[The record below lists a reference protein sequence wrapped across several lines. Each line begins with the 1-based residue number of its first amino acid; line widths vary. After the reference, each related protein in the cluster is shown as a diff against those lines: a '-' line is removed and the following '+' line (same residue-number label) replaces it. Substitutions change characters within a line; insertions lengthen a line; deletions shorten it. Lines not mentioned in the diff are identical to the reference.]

1 MLMRSQ
7 VGPQHREREQ
17 AGLWHGRQQKRKTP
31 SWGTCPPDV
40 AGGGW
45 FAFGF
50 NILLLYAYGHS
61 SYLRLLSQFLQAAVT
76 KYYRDVLLTVLKA
89 GNQRLRCQQ
98 GWG

>member
-1 MLMRSQ
+1 MRSQ

-17 AGLWHGRQQKRKTP
+17 AGLRQGRQQTRKTP
-31 SWGTCPPDV
+31 SWGKCPPDV

-45 FAFGF
+45 FTFGF

-61 SYLRLLSQFLQAAVT
+61 SCLSSFKLLLT
-76 KYYRDVLLTVLKA
+76 KYHRDVLLTVLKA
-89 GNQRLRCQQ
+89 GNQRLRCQH